1 MFKLSGKS
9 AGPSLDLN
17 SPLLLGL
24 QGLESLPPLEP
35 CAEQDVRVVLDQ
47 FATADLNRLNQ
58 AFDRGLVVRRSFSAP
73 GGRGCLL
80 YHLDNAITSFGAQS
94 KRLGHD
100 ANAYRASQK
109 LIAAWDSER
118 LTEAEMR
125 RILAHAIAA
134 REEPAE
140 RNSPNKTWKWR
151 WVGKLGDTVTELCA
165 KAAAEAKHKRVQAKA
180 SPARKNA
187 THCAGANRKPAVA

>member
-17 SPLLLGL
+17 SPMLLGL

-47 FATADLNRLNQ
+47 FAMADLQRLNR

-80 YHLDNAITSFGAQS
+80 YHLDNAIVSFGAQS

-100 ANAYRASQK
+100 AAAYRASQK

-118 LTEAEMR
+118 LTEVEMR
-125 RILAHAIAA
+125 RILVEAIAA
-134 REEPAE
+134 REQPAG
-140 RNSPNKTWKWR
+140 RKAAAKTWKWR
-151 WVGKLGDTVTELCA
+151 WVGKFGDTVTELCA
-165 KAAAEAKHKRVQAKA
+165 KAAAETKLKRAKA
-180 SPARKNA
+180 SPARKSA
-187 THCAGANRKPAVA
+187 TRSAGVNRKAAVV

>member
-17 SPLLLGL
+17 SPMLLGL

-47 FATADLNRLNQ
+47 FALADLQRLNR

-80 YHLDNAITSFGAQS
+80 YHLDNAIVSFGAQS

-100 ANAYRASQK
+100 ASAYRASQK

-118 LTEAEMR
+118 LTEVEMR
-125 RILAHAIAA
+125 RILAEAIAA
-134 REEPAE
+134 REQPAD
-140 RNSPNKTWKWR
+140 RKAPSKAWKWR

-165 KAAAEAKHKRVQAKA
+165 KAAAEAKVKRAKA
-180 SPARKNA
+180 SPARKTA
-187 THCAGANRKPAVA
+187 TRSAGVNRKPAVV